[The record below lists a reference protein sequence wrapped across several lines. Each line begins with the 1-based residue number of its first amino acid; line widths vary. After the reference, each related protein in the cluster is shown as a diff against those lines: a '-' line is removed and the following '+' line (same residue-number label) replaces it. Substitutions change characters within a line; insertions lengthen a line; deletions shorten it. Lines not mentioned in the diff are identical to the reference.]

1 MVPVKLEVVA
11 AERALLGRPH
21 ARGGA
26 AEGAQKGA
34 VLADRIDQH
43 VTHTWGFSGSV
54 AG

>member
-11 AERALLGRPH
+11 AERALLGRLN
-21 ARGGA
+21 ARGRT

-34 VLADRIDQH
+34 VLADCIDQDVAH
-43 VTHTWGFSGSV
+43 SWGFSESV

>member
-1 MVPVKLEVVA
+1 MVPVKLELMA
-11 AERALLGRPH
+11 AERALLGRLD

-26 AEGAQKGA
+26 AEGAHKSA